1 MSEAGHK
8 KVTVPMLEVTGL
20 KRTFDV
26 SAPWLNRVLEGRPR
40 SIVRAVDG
48 VNFSINKG
56 ETFSLVGESGCG
68 KSTVARLI
76 VGLYEP
82 SAGSV
87 NFEGYEVGPLTE
99 RKKHRD
105 IQARMQ
111 MIFQDRSEEHT
122 SELQSLMRTS
132 YAVFCLTKTPKS
144 LSKK

>member
-1 MSEAGHK
+1 MRISDWSSD
-8 KVTVPMLEVTGL
+8 VCSSDL
-20 KRTFDV
+20 V

-105 IQARMQ
+105 IQEIGSA
-111 MIFQDRSEEHT
+111 H
-122 SELQSLMRTS
+122 
-132 YAVFCLTKTPKS
+132 V
-144 LSKK
+144 

>member
-1 MSEAGHK
+1 
-8 KVTVPMLEVTGL
+8 MLEVTGM

-99 RKKHRD
+99 RRKHRD

-111 MIFQDRSEEHT
+111 MIFQDRSEEHNPRWPGGDIIA
-122 SELQSLMRTS
+122 EQIGRTAGRERVGKAWS
-132 YAVFCLTKTPKS
+132 ILV
-144 LSKK
+144 

>member
-87 NFEGYEVGPLTE
+87 NF
-99 RKKHRD
+99 
-105 IQARMQ
+105 
-111 MIFQDRSEEHT
+111 RSEERRVGKECVSTCSSRWSPDH
-122 SELQSLMRTS
+122 
-132 YAVFCLTKTPKS
+132 
-144 LSKK
+144 SKKKKKRSVKKR